1 MSSQLVDINADNK
14 KDILVGSFSG
24 VPHIIMGDEKGYA
37 VPEAMKDSSGET
49 ILIANFWNTK
59 DSKWDK
65 TDRAKSKGHCTS
77 VAAVDWDS
85 DGDLDLIL
93 GDYYGGA
100 LFVRMNEGSD
110 SEPKYATENAAILA
124 AGKPIVIE
132 KGLAAPRVVDWNG
145 DGLFDIICGG
155 AKGGAFLYLNNGN
168 KSEPKFQAA
177 QTLIK
182 PYEDKKN
189 SYVKLV
195 PSKNDLPTMAGSSFH
210 IEPVDYDNDGDLDLL
225 VGARC
230 SWKKADAPKLSD
242 EDKAELEKIDAEWK
256 VVIADYSAMLNG
268 VAKKEDQ
275 KKVMES
281 KEFKALSKKLTDLSH
296 KKSKYNVN
304 PNKSGDFVWL
314 YRRK

>member
-14 KDILVGSFSG
+14 NDILVGSFSG
-24 VPHIIMGDEKGYA
+24 VPQIIMGDEKGYA
-37 VPEAMKDSSGET
+37 DPEAMKDSSGET
-49 ILIANFWNTK
+49 ILIADFWNKK

-77 VAAVDWDS
+77 VAAVDWDN

-100 LFVRMNEGSD
+100 LFIRMNEGTN
-110 SEPKYATENAAILA
+110 SEPKYATVNSAILA
-124 AGKPIVIE
+124 AGKPVVI
-132 KGLAAPRVVDWNG
+132 KDGLAAPRVVDWNG

-155 AKGGAFLYLNNGN
+155 AKGGVFLYLNEGK
-168 KSEPKFQAA
+168 KSEPKFKAS

-182 PYEDKKN
+182 PYEDKTN

-195 PSKNDLPTMAGSSFH
+195 PSKNGLPTMAGSSFH

-230 SWKKADAPKLSD
+230 SWKKKDVPKLSD
-242 EDKAELEKIDAEWK
+242 KDKAELEKIDAELK
-256 VVIADYSAMLNG
+256 VVIADYSEMLNE
-268 VAKKEDQ
+268 VTKKEDQ

-281 KEFKALSKKLTDLSH
+281 EEFKALSKKLTDLSR
-296 KKSKYNVN
+296 KKSKFNVS
-304 PNKSGDFVWL
+304 PNESGDFVWL